1 MLQIAMQQVADMH
14 VFYYN
19 DKRHVL
25 WSAGAAAKVKTSMAR
40 MAGVVKDL
48 LQRVNVELSDSDMVS
63 SFQVFNLAE
72 WSNTDVSE
80 GRTTVLLGHLRA
92 ITRSIG
98 KDPVSVKAEL
108 QRLLPVALA
117 NRQAKIASAPEGTI
131 VDNRDVWGEL
141 FESDLIA
148 SCQVMPHVIRLYLAV
163 LLGTPDVER
172 NLGKLDA
179 LLAEHSGPNS
189 GQTIWMLVEGALDL
203 PDRAEDLFGRTSS
216 SAKVLL
222 HLTDL
227 SRSWQRKWLQLHGRR
242 CASTSKTRSR
252 SSRIHNSEET

>member
-1 MLQIAMQQVADMH
+1 
-14 VFYYN
+14 
-19 DKRHVL
+19 
-25 WSAGAAAKVKTSMAR
+25 MAR

-72 WSNTDVSE
+72 WSNTDLSE

-98 KDPVSVKAEL
+98 KDPVSVKAEF

-141 FESDLIA
+141 LESDLIA

-163 LLGTPDVER
+163 PLGTPDVER
-172 NLGKLDA
+172 NLSKLTA
-179 LLAEHSGPNS
+179 LLAEHWSEQRS
-189 GQTIWMLVEGALDL
+189 DHLDARRRRIGL
-203 PDRAEDLFGRTSS
+203 A
-216 SAKVLL
+216 
-222 HLTDL
+222 
-227 SRSWQRKWLQLHGRR
+227 RS
-242 CASTSKTRSR
+242 
-252 SSRIHNSEET
+252 